1 MKDPEKIENTTEN
14 KVEYNSKE
22 FDDKIQKLNEEYN
35 KIKEQLQNLENSLST
50 KIKDDILSKIFV
62 KQEEEKK
69 VEEDKKEEILEDF

>member
-1 MKDPEKIENTTEN
+1 MEEKEKIENKVEN

-35 KIKEQLQNLENSLST
+35 KIKEQLQNLEASLST

-62 KQEEEKK
+62 KQEEEKRQRT
-69 VEEDKKEEILEDF
+69 EERCSNT

>member
-1 MKDPEKIENTTEN
+1 MEEKENIENKVEN

-22 FDDKIQKLNEEYN
+22 FDDKIQKLNEEYS
-35 KIKEQLQNLENSLST
+35 KIKEQLQNLEASLST

>member
-1 MKDPEKIENTTEN
+1 MEEKEKIENKVEN

-35 KIKEQLQNLENSLST
+35 KIKEQLQNLESSLST

-69 VEEDKKEEILEDF
+69 VKEDKKEEILEDF

>member
-1 MKDPEKIENTTEN
+1 MEEKEKIENKVEN

-35 KIKEQLQNLENSLST
+35 KIKEQLQNLEASLST

-62 KQEEEKK
+62 KQEEKK
-69 VEEDKKEEILEDF
+69 EEEVKKEEILEDF